1 MWRARGKSNKIQLSF
16 KYRIYPIRE
25 VEEKLLR
32 VMQVEAKVYNALL
45 DAVNNARKEGRRMT
59 PKDAQDMLKD
69 LKIEGKELVYSKALQ
84 MVNNQ
89 LWYNINSLHELK
101 KKGRR
106 VGKLRY
112 KKIMKTINYN
122 QSGFKVQGDK
132 LFLSKIGE
140 MKVLF
145 HRPLEGEV
153 KGVIIKKSATGW
165 YAIFQVEVEKRPLE
179 KSGKV
184 VGIDLGVEK
193 LVTTSDG
200 VVIENPR
207 VFDKVERRVKI
218 LQQLLSRKKKGS
230 RNYEKVR
237 EKLAKMHEHV
247 KNLMN
252 DYIHKVTSWLVEQYD
267 EIYVEDLDVREMVK
281 DSESKVLRKHILHTN
296 FSKFVS
302 YLSYKA
308 ERAGRRVVKV
318 DPRNTSKTCARCG
331 YVKKDLTL
339 IDRVFV
345 CPKCGWVADRDY
357 NASLNILRAGSGLP
371 LEPVDRKPLLYIPFS
386 EGVYSKFPGRSRKS
400 LTARWGCPVRK
411 GGVVHLFNVVQHLP

>member
-1 MWRARGKSNKIQLSF
+1 MWRAREKSNKIQLSF
-16 KYRIYPIRE
+16 KYRIYPTRE

-45 DAVNNARKEGRRMT
+45 DAVNNARKGGKRIT
-59 PKDAQDMLKD
+59 SKDTQDMLKD
-69 LKIEGKELVYSKALQ
+69 LKIEGKELVYSKVLQ

-89 LWYNINSLHELK
+89 LWYNVNSLHQLK
-101 KKGRR
+101 KKGKR

-112 KKIMKTINYN
+112 KKVMKVINYN

-132 LFLSKIGE
+132 LILSKIGE

-153 KGVIIKKSATGW
+153 KGVIIKRSAKGWW
-165 YAIFQVEVEKRPLE
+165 YAIFQVEVEKKPLE
-179 KSGKV
+179 RTGKV

-193 LVTTSDG
+193 LATTTDG
-200 VVIENPR
+200 VVVENPS
-207 VFDKVERRVKI
+207 VFDKVERKTKI

-237 EKLAKMHEHV
+237 EKLAKLHEHV
-247 KNLMN
+247 KNLMS
-252 DYIHKVTSWLVEQYD
+252 DYIHKVTSWLVERYD
-267 EIYVEDLDVREMVK
+267 EIYVEDLDVREMVE
-281 DSESKVLRKHILHTN
+281 DGESKTLRKHILHSN
-296 FSKFVS
+296 FSKFTS

-308 ERAGRRVVKV
+308 SRAGRRVVKV

-331 YVKKDLTL
+331 HVKRDLTL
-339 IDRVFV
+339 ADRVFL
-345 CPKCGWVADRDY
+345 CPKCGWFSDRDY

-371 LEPVDRKPLLYIPFS
+371 LEPVDREPLLYIPFS

-400 LTARWGCPVRK
+400 SSRGGDVR
-411 GGVVHLFNVVQHLP
+411 P

>member
-1 MWRARGKSNKIQLSF
+1 MWRARGKSDKIQLSF
-16 KYRIYPIRE
+16 KYRIYPTR
-25 VEEKLLR
+25 EEKLLR

-59 PKDAQDMLKD
+59 PKDTQDMLKD
-69 LKIEGKELVYSKALQ
+69 LKIEGKELVYSKVLQ

-101 KKGRR
+101 KRGRR

-153 KGVIIKKSATGW
+153 KGVIIKKSAKGW
-165 YAIFQVEVEKRPLE
+165 YAIFQVEVEKKPLE
-179 KSGKV
+179 RTGKV

-193 LVTTSDG
+193 LVTTTDG
-200 VVIENPR
+200 VVVENPR
-207 VFDKVERRVKI
+207 VFDKVERRIKI

-237 EKLAKMHEHV
+237 KKLAKLHEHV

-267 EIYVEDLDVREMVK
+267 EIYVEDLDVKEMVE
-281 DSESKVLRKHILHTN
+281 DSESKTLRKHILHSN

-302 YLSYKA
+302 HLSYKA

-318 DPRNTSKTCARCG
+318 DPRNTSKTCAKCG
-331 YVKKDLTL
+331 HVKKDLTL
-339 IDRVFV
+339 ADRVFV

-371 LEPVDRKPLLYIPFS
+371 LEPVDRKPLL
-386 EGVYSKFPGRSRKS
+386 FPSQR
-400 LTARWGCPVRK
+400 GCIVSFLEEAGNPHREVGMPR
-411 GGVVHLFNVVQHLP
+411 P

>member
-32 VMQVEAKVYNALL
+32 VMQIEAKVYNALL

-59 PKDAQDMLKD
+59 PKDTQDMLKD

-153 KGVIIKKSATGW
+153 KGVIIKRSATGW

-179 KSGKV
+179 RTGKV

-193 LVTTSDG
+193 LVTTTDG
-200 VVIENPR
+200 VVVENPK
-207 VFDKVERRVKI
+207 VFDKVERKTKI

-252 DYIHKVTSWLVEQYD
+252 DHIHKVTSWLVEQYD
-267 EIYVEDLDVREMVK
+267 EICVEDLNVREMVE
-281 DSESKVLRKHILHTN
+281 DGESKTLRKHILHSN
-296 FSKFVS
+296 FSKFVI

-318 DPRNTSKTCARCG
+318 DPRNTSKTCAKCG
-331 YVKKDLTL
+331 HVKKDLTL
-339 IDRVFV
+339 ADRVFV

-400 LTARWGCPVRK
+400 SSRGEDAPSVRA
-411 GGVVHLFNVVQHLP
+411 G